1 MVFLG
6 HFMYYWI
13 RERYGVHGIYNFYRE
28 KSLSWSLVQ
37 TCDGGK
43 YEVYKYWAGGGTLRE
58 QYENTN
64 SKACQEIFLTSALII
79 WLCTLSYHIDI
90 LHY

>member
-1 MVFLG
+1 MGYTIF
-6 HFMYYWI
+6 I
-13 RERYGVHGIYNFYRE
+13 ERKASRGVWFRH
-28 KSLSWSLVQ
+28 V
-37 TCDGGK
+37 TGK